1 MSNFFATPTA
11 LLGWLKA
18 VSSDYRVVAPK
29 KKGSVITF
37 KPWTTEELGACKETT
52 ELLMRT
58 TMSAKE
64 FVTPKCE
71 TLYEIKGTKDE
82 GDRSKIHQELIVPT
96 DATATVLFGGRPCDA
111 RGFLCLDE
119 PYLQGPFV
127 DPYYKA
133 RRDAL
138 VIITQACSNALSTC
152 FCNWVGSTPSD
163 EKGSDIIF
171 TPIKGGYVFAGL
183 SEKGKELLKKS
194 KFDTADDAKTKEAS
208 DVHEKTRAAL
218 PADSTLKDIPKKVY
232 ARFTD
237 IAFWDKEIE
246 KCLSCGA
253 CTFLCPTCQC
263 FTITDKGNQLEGKRM
278 RSWDGC
284 MASHFTLEASG
295 HNPRAT
301 RGLRYRNR
309 LGHKFSYNRKDGD
322 FSCVGCGRCVRSCPA
337 HLDIRTV
344 LHNACEGAT
353 KNGEE
358 K

>member
-1 MSNFFATPTA
+1 MSTFFATPSA
-11 LLGWLKA
+11 LLAWLKS
-18 VSSDYRVVAPK
+18 VSSDHRVVAPK
-29 KKGSVITF
+29 QKGSVTLF
-37 KPWTTEELGACKETT
+37 KHWTTEDLDACQDTAEI
-52 ELLMRT
+52 LMRT
-58 TMSAKE
+58 KMSAKE
-64 FVTPKCE
+64 VVIPKCE
-71 TLYEIKGTKDE
+71 TLYEIKATKDQN
-82 GDRSKIHQELIVPT
+82 DLSKLHQELIVPNNAS
-96 DATATVLFGGRPCDA
+96 ATLLFGGRPCDA
-111 RGFLCLDE
+111 RGLICLDQ
-119 PYLQGPFV
+119 PYLEGPFV

-133 RRDAL
+133 RRESL
-138 VIITQACSNALSTC
+138 VVVTQACSNALSTC

-171 TPIKGGYVFAGL
+171 TPIEGGFVFQAI
-183 SEKGKELLKKS
+183 SEKGTALLEKS
-194 KFDTADDAKTKEAS
+194 GFSAADDAKTNAAS
-208 DVHEKTRAAL
+208 EVHAKAKAAL
-218 PADSTLKDIPKKVY
+218 PADSTIKDIPAKVY

-237 IAFWDKEIE
+237 VAFWNKEIE

-263 FTITDKGNQLEGKRM
+263 FTITDKGNQLDGKRM

-295 HNPRAT
+295 HNPRGA

-344 LHNACEGAT
+344 LRNACEGAQ

-358 K
+358 